1 MDAIGQLGADT
12 FLNLLS
18 VQLQYQDPL
27 QPMDSMQFVTQLAQ
41 FTQVEKSVNMDKTLG
56 TLTQYMASMNNYN
69 AAGLIGKDVQVEGR
83 SFPLREDVPAT
94 LNYQLEGDARE
105 VMIQI
110 SDETGN
116 VVRNI
121 RAGVQPAGMQNVT
134 WNGLDEHG
142 NNLPEGTYTYD
153 VSAADVTGAPVRAQ
167 TYTQGRVT
175 GVTFEN
181 SIAYL
186 MVNGARVPAS
196 GVLRID
202 Q

>member
-1 MDAIGQLGADT
+1 MEAINQLGADT
-12 FLNLLS
+12 FLKLLS

-41 FTQVEKSVNMDKTLG
+41 FSQVEKSVNMDKTLG
-56 TLTQYMASMNNYN
+56 TLTQYMASINNYS

-83 SFPLREDVPAT
+83 SVPLREETPAI
-94 LNYQLEGDARE
+94 LNYQLGGDARE

-110 SDETGN
+110 SDEAGN
-116 VVRNI
+116 VVRTI
-121 RAGVQPAGMQNVT
+121 RAGAQPAGMQNVT
-134 WNGLDEHG
+134 WNGLDEQG
-142 NNLPEGTYTYD
+142 NHLPDGTYTYE
-153 VSAADVTGAPVRAQ
+153 VSAADVAGAPVQAQ
-167 TYTQGRVT
+167 TYTNGQVT

-196 GVLRID
+196 GVLRINR
-202 Q
+202 

>member
-1 MDAIGQLGADT
+1 
-12 FLNLLS
+12 
-18 VQLQYQDPL
+18 
-27 QPMDSMQFVTQLAQ
+27 
-41 FTQVEKSVNMDKTLG
+41 
-56 TLTQYMASMNNYN
+56 
-69 AAGLIGKDVQVEGR
+69 
-83 SFPLREDVPAT
+83 
-94 LNYQLEGDARE
+94 
-105 VMIQI
+105 MIQI

-121 RAGVQPAGMQNVT
+121 RAGVQPAGMRNVT

-153 VSAADVTGAPVRAQ
+153 VSAVDVTGAPVRAQ